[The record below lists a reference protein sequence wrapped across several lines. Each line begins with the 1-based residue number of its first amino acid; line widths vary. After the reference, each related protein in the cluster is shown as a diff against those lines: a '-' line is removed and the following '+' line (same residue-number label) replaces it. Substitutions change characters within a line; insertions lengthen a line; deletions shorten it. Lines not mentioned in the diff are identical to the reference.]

1 MKPQEEKKEV
11 NEDKTIDEKMQVIY
25 TKVGGKLV
33 STLRDTECSTI
44 CGNSNLVK
52 NDQLTGETKTFT
64 FLDGNP
70 QQAKVA
76 RIDVDT
82 PYLKKEKVEAVCLDN
97 PTFDLVI
104 GEVDNV
110 RCRCNPD
117 PNWKLESIGAVTTR
131 AQEMKRKNQFS
142 PLKVFVQDEEIPV
155 TPEIVSKLQQE
166 DETLKKVRD
175 QDIDVKRTRRKNSS
189 YYTVK
194 DNILYRIYQQ
204 ENSDN
209 TTEQVVVPK
218 ELRTQVMGLAH
229 ESMMGGYLGV
239 KKTMDKIQA
248 SFYWPGIHGDITRY
262 CRLCDVCQKTLSKGR
277 VTRVP
282 LMKMPLIDTPF
293 KRVAVDIVGPIH
305 PITDRHNRYI
315 LTMVDYATRYPEA
328 IPLKSVTTVE
338 VAEAM
343 VDMFSR
349 LGVPEEILSDQG
361 AQFMSEVMQEVSR
374 MLSVKRLVS
383 TPYHPICNGLC
394 EKFNGTLKR
403 MLKRLCENKPKDWDR
418 YVNAALFAY
427 REAPQESTV
436 FAPFELLYGRTVRGP
451 VQILKQLWTE
461 EIKQPEVKSSYEYI
475 IDLRERMEEGIKVA
489 HESLQQAQRRYK
501 KYYDRK
507 AKQRK
512 FQEGEEV
519 LIMLPTDAN
528 KLLMQWKG
536 PFKIEKKMGPNDFKI
551 RIDGKSKV
559 YHANPLKKYTKREEK
574 TTANVVEV
582 VSAAV
587 VELSGST
594 EDDVVNDEQLLELN
608 YLKGKETYKDVKVA
622 ETLDEQKEQDLMNK
636 IEGYKDIFSEA
647 PGKTSLEEHH
657 ITLTSNT
664 PVRTR
669 PYAIPYNWNH

>member
-1 MKPQEEKKEV
+1 M
-11 NEDKTIDEKMQVIY
+11 
-25 TKVGGKLV
+25 
-33 STLRDTECSTI
+33 
-44 CGNSNLVK
+44 
-52 NDQLTGETKTFT
+52 
-64 FLDGNP
+64 
-70 QQAKVA
+70 
-76 RIDVDT
+76 
-82 PYLKKEKVEAVCLDN
+82 
-97 PTFDLVI
+97 I

-110 RCRCNPD
+110 RCQCNPD

-131 AQEMKRKNQFS
+131 AQEMKRKKQLS

-175 QDIDVKRTRRKNSS
+175 QDIDVKRTRGKNSS

-209 TTEQVVVPK
+209 TVEQAVVPK

-229 ESMMGGYLGV
+229 ESMMGGHLGV

-262 CRLCDVCQKTLSKGR
+262 CRSCDICQKTLSKGR
-277 VTRVP
+277 VTKVP

-305 PITDRHNRYI
+305 PMTDRHNRYI

-338 VAEAM
+338 VAETM

-349 LGVPEEILSDQG
+349 LGVPEEILSNQG

-427 REAPQESTV
+427 REAPQESTG

-461 EIKQPEVKSSYEYI
+461 
-475 IDLRERMEEGIKVA
+475 
-489 HESLQQAQRRYK
+489 
-501 KYYDRK
+501 
-507 AKQRK
+507 
-512 FQEGEEV
+512 
-519 LIMLPTDAN
+519 
-528 KLLMQWKG
+528 
-536 PFKIEKKMGPNDFKI
+536 
-551 RIDGKSKV
+551 
-559 YHANPLKKYTKREEK
+559 
-574 TTANVVEV
+574 
-582 VSAAV
+582 
-587 VELSGST
+587 
-594 EDDVVNDEQLLELN
+594 
-608 YLKGKETYKDVKVA
+608 
-622 ETLDEQKEQDLMNK
+622 
-636 IEGYKDIFSEA
+636 
-647 PGKTSLEEHH
+647 
-657 ITLTSNT
+657 
-664 PVRTR
+664 
-669 PYAIPYNWNH
+669 

>member
-1 MKPQEEKKEV
+1 MAQYHNVYWATYKIEKNIPVKEQNAKEITIKEDESYKVKPQEEKKEV
-11 NEDKTIDEKMQVIY
+11 IEDKTIDEKMQVIY

-33 STLRDTECSTI
+33 STLRDTGCSTI
-44 CGNSNLVK
+44 CVNSNLVK
-52 NDQLTGETKTFT
+52 DDQLTGEMKTFT

-117 PNWKLESIGAVTTR
+117 RNWKLESIGAVTTR
-131 AQEMKRKNQFS
+131 AQEMKRKKQLC
-142 PLKVFVQDEEIPV
+142 PLKVFLQDEEIPV
-155 TPEIVSKLQQE
+155 TPAIVSKLQQE

-209 TTEQVVVPK
+209 TVEQVVVPK
-218 ELRTQVMGLAH
+218 ELRIHVMGLAH
-229 ESMMGGYLGV
+229 ESMMGGHLGV

-262 CRLCDVCQKTLSKGR
+262 CRSCDVCQKTLSKGK
-277 VTRVP
+277 VTKVL

-305 PITDRHNRYI
+305 PMPDRHNRYI
-315 LTMVDYATRYPEA
+315 LTIVDYATRYPEA

-403 MLKRLCENKPKDWDR
+403 MLKRLCENKPKVWDR

-427 REAPQESTV
+427 REAPQESTG

-461 EIKQPEVKSSYEYI
+461 EIKQPDVKSSYEYI

-489 HESLQQAQRRYK
+489 HESLQQAQRRV
-501 KYYDRK
+501 
-507 AKQRK
+507 Q
-512 FQEGEEV
+512 EV
-519 LIMLPTDAN
+519 L
-528 KLLMQWKG
+528 
-536 PFKIEKKMGPNDFKI
+536 
-551 RIDGKSKV
+551 
-559 YHANPLKKYTKREEK
+559 
-574 TTANVVEV
+574 
-582 VSAAV
+582 
-587 VELSGST
+587 
-594 EDDVVNDEQLLELN
+594 
-608 YLKGKETYKDVKVA
+608 
-622 ETLDEQKEQDLMNK
+622 
-636 IEGYKDIFSEA
+636 
-647 PGKTSLEEHH
+647 
-657 ITLTSNT
+657 
-664 PVRTR
+664 
-669 PYAIPYNWNH
+669 